1 MIVISEYL
9 LDEETIKAYKDRGY
23 RFAYGNEHPYI
34 KPRES
39 VGILLDTM
47 YKSTMDLID
56 TLLFRKHT
64 VTLKYDDE
72 TYTLSN
78 LDEWK
83 KSYQSDEDSLK
94 MTFECHPI
102 YKIYLDKRAEY
113 FATKKAEKIEK
124 QYDTVY
130 DYIDRKDIPNDDE
143 LDNFLRTFGY
153 LYQVDV
159 DYTDRLSKLYTYIQ
173 LKWYLEHDLPYANE
187 PMSIDVDDEP
197 MFSTIQ
203 FKIPPFE
210 PPIEEI
216 SFGDATYFEDFVYKN
231 TESSCNYY

>member
-1 MIVISEYL
+1 MIVISEYK
-9 LDEETIKAYKDRGY
+9 LDDETIRSYRAKGY
-23 RFAYGNEHPYI
+23 RFAYGYESPVI
-34 KPRES
+34 KPKES

-47 YKSTMDLID
+47 YKPTMDLID

-64 VTLKYDDE
+64 VTIKYKDM
-72 TYTLSN
+72 TATLSS

-83 KSYQSDEDSLK
+83 RSYQSETDSLK

-102 YKIYLDKRAEY
+102 YKIYLDKKAEY
-113 FATKKAEKIEK
+113 YEARKAANIR
-124 QYDTVY
+124 DRFDLVY
-130 DYIDRKDIPNDDE
+130 SYIGTSNIPEDAE
-143 LDNFLRTFGY
+143 LDNFISAFAH

-159 DYTDRLSKLYTYIQ
+159 DYMDRLSKLTAYIQ
-173 LKWYLEHDLPYANE
+173 IKWYLDNDIPYVNE
-187 PMSIDVDDEP
+187 PMSISLDDEP
-197 MFSTIQ
+197 MFRDLR